1 MQLNFT
7 VTCTLEIKNQAHTAR
22 VNSVVTQQ
30 EEDISRHF
38 LSFCEQAD
46 LALSN
51 EEQIRKAIYEYGKKH
66 YH

>member
-38 LSFCEQAD
+38 L
-46 LALSN
+46 
-51 EEQIRKAIYEYGKKH
+51 
-66 YH
+66 